1 MRATIAILLSLIAMS
16 AIAAPPVDFAKLTKG
31 QEVAG
36 FRVESVYLNDADKP
50 VGARFVHRRSNFTLD
65 LLQIES
71 VPQAHT
77 WVNSFPVSDQGE
89 PHTQEHLL
97 VGKGTTG
104 RAFAGLDTMWLSQSS
119 AYTGQWR
126 TNYVFNTSAGPGV
139 FFKLLDAQLNAL
151 LNPDYTDEEIR
162 REVRNFGVTENPD
175 HSLRLEEKGSVYNEM
190 TSSSSSSFRQLFRT
204 TGQLVYGKEHPLS
217 YNAGGEPSG
226 IRTMKPEDIRGF
238 HEAHYYLAN
247 MGSIVALPPDVP
259 VADALARINTILDR
273 LEGGH
278 AGVHRGMRMEDQP
291 KPAAS
296 PAGTIAFTEYPNRNP
311 QQPSPIALTWPATRM
326 DLNAD
331 DELLLNLF
339 FDNIASDA
347 TSNLYKKFIDSKTR
361 TMDIGAKTVGNRV
374 SADQGHSVS
383 VFFGDVAATNLT
395 PEKLAEVRKVVTDEI
410 ARIAA
415 LPDGS
420 PDLEE
425 FNKRVSGRV
434 VEMHRD
440 LSKFVNSPPLFGFRN
455 TGSAWMDQLLTL
467 EKTGTFKKSLTLKPQ
482 LAHVDALIATKKNFW
497 RDALA
502 KWQITGVEPYAVA
515 AKPSPEMIARN
526 DSERAARANAEALR
540 LANQYGVTDPQEAIK
555 RYRTDYDAET
565 ARIDT
570 AAKAVKAAKFID
582 APPMTIDD
590 GLKFTTVKL
599 AHDVPMVTST
609 FENMTSATAGI
620 ALRLDTL
627 PPGDYR
633 YLALL
638 PNLLT
643 RVGVIENGKPVS
655 FDEMTERLRNE
666 ILSLN
671 ANYST
676 NTRTGRAELVVRG
689 AGNDLAESKR
699 AIAWMRLVL
708 EHPDWRVENL
718 ARIRDAVDQSL
729 SQLRNTM
736 QGAEEQ
742 WVQNPAEAWRR
753 QDSALLM
760 ATNSFLTRSH
770 NALRLRWMLKEAPAG
785 DRDAIAAYLTSLASA
800 RASRA
805 DLKAFIAAATSGK
818 GTSPDSLQTFATSYA
833 QLSPG
838 AKSIASDALK
848 DLDLTLVE
856 IPDASLAADWS
867 QLVTDMRDDLAMP
880 PAEALA
886 KLDAVRKRILHAG
899 NARIFQAAS
908 ASTQKSLE
916 APIAGMINALDP
928 APVSRVMIKGQNL
941 VEARLRQRGAITDP
955 PSFVGLLAP
964 NMNGGVVI
972 TSTPGT
978 SYADFND
985 REKQLDFLSSRLFA
999 GAGAHGIFLKTIG
1012 AGLAYSNG
1020 LRGSVSAGRTGYYAE
1035 RTPELPQTIRFV
1047 IGELRGAPRDASLAD
1062 YTIAQAFG
1070 ELRGAAAYE
1079 TRAEAM
1085 AADLADGQTPEQ
1097 VRKFRQSILALRAD
1111 PALGEKLFDRK
1122 DRVLSASLPGYDG
1135 ATWKPAVDA
1144 SYFVIG
1150 PDKQLDAYERYLQ
1163 TFGGTL
1169 VRLYPRDFWM

>member
-1 MRATIAILLSLIAMS
+1 MRATIAILVSFIAMS
-16 AIAAPPVDFAKLTKG
+16 AFAAPPVDFAKLTKD
-31 QEVAG
+31 QEVGG
-36 FRVESVYLNDADKP
+36 FRVQSVYLNDADKL

-126 TNYVFNTSAGPGV
+126 TNYVFNTSAGASV

-190 TSSSSSSFRQLFRT
+190 TSSSSSPFRQLFRT
-204 TGQLVYGKEHPLS
+204 SGQLVYGKEHPLS

-238 HEAHYYLAN
+238 HEKHYFLAN

-259 VADALARINTILDR
+259 VGDALTRIDAILDR
-273 LEGGH
+273 LQKTSD
-278 AGVHRGMRMEDQP
+278 ARKGMTMEEQP

-361 TMDIGAKTVGNRV
+361 VMDIGAKTVGNRV
-374 SADQGHSVS
+374 SPEEGHPVS

-410 ARIAA
+410 ARIANLA
-415 LPDGS
+415 DGS
-420 PDLEE
+420 PELEE
-425 FNKRVSGRV
+425 FNKRVAGRV
-434 VEMHRD
+434 VEQHRD

-455 TGSAWMDQLLTL
+455 TGSAWMDQLLAL

-482 LAHVDALIATKKNFW
+482 LAHVDALIASKKNFW

-502 KWQITGVEPYAVA
+502 KWQITSVEPYAIG

-590 GLKFTTVKL
+590 GLKFSTVKL
-599 AHDVPMVTST
+599 AHDVPMVAST
-609 FENMTSATAGI
+609 FENMTSATTGI

-627 PPGDYR
+627 PPDDYR
-633 YLALL
+633 CLALL

-742 WVQNPAEAWRR
+742 WVGNPADSWRR

-800 RASRA
+800 KASRA

-818 GTSPDSLQTFATSYA
+818 GTAPDSLKSLATSYE

-880 PAEALA
+880 PSEALA

-899 NARIFQAAS
+899 NARMFQAAS

-916 APIAGMINALDP
+916 APIAGLINALDP
-928 APVSRVMIKGQNL
+928 APVSRVMIKGQNI

-964 NMNGGVVI
+964 NMNGGVII

-978 SYADFND
+978 SYADFGD
-985 REKQLDFLSSRLFA
+985 REKQLDFLASRLFA

-1035 RTPELPQTIRFV
+1035 RTPELPQTVRFV
-1047 IGELRGAPRDASLAD
+1047 IGELRNAPRDPSLAD

-1085 AADLADGQTPEQ
+1085 AADLADGQTPDQ

-1111 PALGEKLFDRK
+1111 PNLGDKLFDRK

-1135 ATWKPAVDA
+1135 AAWKPAADA

-1150 PDKQLDAYERYLQ
+1150 PDKQLDAYDRYLQ

-1169 VRLYPRDFWM
+1169 LRLYPRDFWM